1 MRWGDRSLRIRLTV
15 LATLV
20 AAAGLVVGAI
30 LMVVLLRHSLTSSL
44 DDGARRTGQQVA
56 GMGVPP
62 PDPIP
67 VGGGNIV
74 VVQVVNPQDRVIGAA
89 GATAD
94 HLFPLLQPNELA
106 QVRAGRVLR
115 LDGERAGVTGSLR
128 VVGVPAGSGGDRAT
142 VVVAVDPSGIGE
154 STQVLRGQLFIFVPV
169 LVLALALLSY
179 FVIGRALGPVEDL
192 RRGAA
197 EISGA
202 AQTGG
207 DAATRRLPVPAG
219 RDEVHRLAL
228 TLNDMLTRLDAASS
242 RQRAFIADAAHELR
256 SPLASLRTQL
266 EVAQHL
272 GARADWPRT
281 ADGALIDIDRLSRL
295 VDDLLLLAR
304 LDESAGVR
312 RSVVDLP
319 ELVAEVASGYE
330 HARVPVQVTSEG
342 SGLVEGD
349 ADGLRRVVRNLLD
362 NAIRHAA
369 GQVSVHTSG
378 SSRRVVLTV
387 TDDGPGIAQADRER
401 VFDRFTRLD
410 DARSRDAGGSGLGL
424 AIVRDLV
431 RAHGGTVALGEASPG
446 LRVTVRLPVAGT
458 PATVDVP
465 PQLAGE
471 PQRRPY

>member
-1 MRWGDRSLRIRLTV
+1 MHWGEGSLRIRLTA

-20 AAAGLVVGAI
+20 VAAGLVVGAI

-44 DDGARRTGQQVA
+44 DDGARRTGRQVA
-56 GMGVPP
+56 AMGVPP

-74 VVQVVNPQDRVIGAA
+74 VVQVVNPQNRVIGAA
-89 GATAD
+89 GPTAD

-106 QVRAGRVLR
+106 QVRSGKVLH
-115 LDGERAGVTGSLR
+115 LNGNRAGVTGSLR
-128 VVGVPAGSGGDRAT
+128 VVAVPAGSGGARAT
-142 VVVAVDPSGIGE
+142 VVVAVDPSGIGQ
-154 STQVLRGQLFIFVPV
+154 SSQALRNQLFIFVPI

-179 FVIGRALGPVEDL
+179 FVIGRALRPVEDL

-202 AQTGG
+202 AG

-228 TLNDMLTRLDAASS
+228 TLNDMLTRLDAASAG
-242 RQRAFIADAAHELR
+242 QRAFIADAAHELR
-256 SPLASLRTQL
+256 SPLASLRAQL

-272 GARADWPRT
+272 GPRADWPRT
-281 ADGALIDIDRLSRL
+281 ADGALIDIGRLSRL

-319 ELVAEVASGYE
+319 ALVAEVAAGYE
-330 HARVPVQVTSEG
+330 HARVPVHVTSEG

-362 NAIRHAA
+362 NAVRHAS
-369 GQVSVHTSG
+369 GQVAVTTSG
-378 SSRRVVLTV
+378 SSRRVVLNV
-387 TDDGPGIAQADRER
+387 TDDGPGIAEADRER

-431 RAHGGTVALGEASPG
+431 RAHGGTVALGEAGSGPG
-446 LRVTVRLPVAGT
+446 LRVTVRLPVA
-458 PATVDVP
+458 PAQPT
-465 PQLAGE
+465 GE
-471 PQRRPY
+471 PQPRAKSDTGA